1 MKVIGSPMGIV
12 ESRRPRGGLEK
23 LAQSGFSETVV
34 DFGLFAGG
42 FAGKKRWAET
52 EAHWQEWAD
61 RYVEEAKRQGVL
73 LGLAFAPHFE
83 PEQRIPDSE
92 DLEKRLAESCI
103 QKAAQYGISTLV
115 VRGLPGGSCAENLAK
130 NREYFLR
137 LGRAAQSAKIRL
149 LVVNGYRDMN
159 GHLVRGFCG
168 EPAQAVAFVDEINA
182 ALGAEVLGFC
192 LDAGVC
198 NLTGINMYDF
208 VTALGARL
216 QAVIL
221 RENDGIHD
229 DSLLPFSSAHGG
241 GSRMDW
247 LNLIRGL
254 RAVHFSGV
262 AVLDFRTTLTALSGL
277 LRPAMLSFAHKV
289 AEYLTW
295 QVQMEECL
303 RRYPS
308 RVLFG
313 AGNMCRAYMKCYGE
327 EFPPLYTCDNNPQV
341 WGTEFCGLSVH
352 APEDLRSL
360 PEDCAIFIC
369 NVYYEEIER
378 QLRDMGLKNPIE
390 RFNDEFMPSF
400 HFERLESDAW
410 KEQVKG

>member
-1 MKVIGSPMGIV
+1 MRIVCSPVGIV
-12 ESRRPRGGLEK
+12 EHRRPRGGLER
-23 LAQSGFSETVV
+23 LCQSGFSETVL
-34 DFGLFAGG
+34 DFGMFAGG
-42 FAGKKRWAET
+42 FAGKKRRAEAET
-52 EAHWQEWAD
+52 HWQEWAD

-83 PEQRIPDSE
+83 SEQKIPDSE
-92 DLEKRLAESCI
+92 ELEIRLAEICI
-103 QKAAQYGISTLV
+103 QKSAQYSIDMLV
-115 VRGLPGGSCAENLAK
+115 VRSLVGGSYAENFAK

-137 LGRAAQSAKIRL
+137 LGRMAQSAKVRL
-149 LVVNGYRDMN
+149 LVVNSYRNIN

-198 NLTGINMYDF
+198 NLIGINMYDF
-208 VTALGARL
+208 VTALGACL

-221 RENDGIHD
+221 RENDGVHD

-289 AEYLTW
+289 TEYLTW

-327 EFPPLYTCDNNPQV
+327 DFPPLYTCDNNPQV
-341 WGTEFCGLSVH
+341 WGKEFCGLSVH

-400 HFERLESDAW
+400 HFERLESDGW

>member
-1 MKVIGSPMGIV
+1 MKVVCSPVGIV
-12 ESRRPRGGLEK
+12 EHRRPRGGLER
-23 LAQSGFSETVV
+23 LCQRGFSETVL
-34 DFGLFAGG
+34 DFGMFTGG
-42 FAGKKRWAET
+42 FGAKKRRSET

-83 PEQRIPDSE
+83 SEQKIPDSE
-92 DLEKRLAESCI
+92 ELEIRLAEICI
-103 QKAAQYGISTLV
+103 QKSAQYSIDMLV
-115 VRGLPGGSCAENLAK
+115 VRSLVGGSYAENFAK

-137 LGRAAQSAKIRL
+137 LGRMAQSAKVRL
-149 LVVNGYRDMN
+149 LVVNSYRNIN

-168 EPAQAVAFVDEINA
+168 EPAQAMAFVDEINA

-198 NLTGINMYDF
+198 NLIGINMYDF

-303 RRYPS
+303 RRYSS

-341 WGTEFCGLSVH
+341 WGKEFCGLSVH

-369 NVYYEEIER
+369 NIYYEEIER

>member
-1 MKVIGSPMGIV
+1 MRIVCSPVGIV
-12 ESRRPRGGLEK
+12 EHRRPRGGLAK
-23 LAQSGFSETVV
+23 LYKNGFSETVL
-34 DFGLFAGG
+34 DFGLFTGG
-42 FAGKKRWAET
+42 FATKKRRSET
-52 EAHWQEWAD
+52 EVHWQEWAD

-83 PEQRIPDSE
+83 SEQKIPYSE

-103 QKAAQYGISTLV
+103 QKAVQYGISTLV
-115 VRGLPGGSCAENLAK
+115 VRGLPGGSCAENLSK

-137 LGRAAQSAKIRL
+137 LGRAAQLAKIRL

-168 EPAQAVAFVDEINA
+168 EPAQAVAFVDELNA
-182 ALGAEVLGFC
+182 ELGADVLGFC

-198 NLTGINMYDF
+198 NLTGQNMCDF
-208 VTALGARL
+208 ATGLGVRL

-221 RENDGIHD
+221 RENDGVHD
-229 DSLLPFSSAHGG
+229 DSLLPFLSAHGS

-254 RAVHFSGV
+254 RAVHFSGI
-262 AVLDFRTTLTALSGL
+262 AVLDFRTTLMALSGL
-277 LRPAMLSFAHKV
+277 LRPAMLSFAHEV
-289 AEYLTW
+289 AGYLIW
-295 QVQMEECL
+295 QVQMEESL
-303 RRYPS
+303 RRYPA

-327 EFPPLYTCDNNPQV
+327 EFPPLYACDNNPQV
-341 WGTEFCGLSVH
+341 WGTEFCGLTVH
-352 APEDLRSL
+352 APKDLLSL
-360 PEDCAIFIC
+360 SETCAIFIC
-369 NVYYEEIER
+369 NVYYEEIEQ
-378 QLRDMGLKNPIE
+378 QLRDMGVKNPIE

-410 KEQVKG
+410 KEQVK

>member
-1 MKVIGSPMGIV
+1 MKISCSPV
-12 ESRRPRGGLEK
+12 ELVEHRRPRGGLEK
-23 LAQSGFSETVV
+23 LCKSGFSDTVL
-34 DFGLFAGG
+34 DFGMFTGG
-42 FAGKKRWAET
+42 FAAEKRRSET

-61 RYVEEAKRQGVL
+61 HYVEEAERQGMQ
-73 LGLAFAPHFE
+73 LGLAFAPHFA
-83 PEQRIPDSE
+83 
-92 DLEKRLAESCI
+92 LEAKIADREECEAGLAEICI
-103 QKAAQYGISTLV
+103 QNTAQYGIEMLV
-115 VRGLPGGSCAENLAK
+115 VRGLAGGGYAENLAK

-137 LGRAAQSAKIRL
+137 LGRVAQSVKVRL
-149 LVVNGYRDMN
+149 LVVNSYRDMN

-198 NLTGINMYDF
+198 NLIGINMYDF

-221 RENDGIHD
+221 RENDGVHD

-277 LRPAMLSFAHKV
+277 LRPAMLSFAYKV

-303 RRYPS
+303 RRYSS

-369 NVYYEEIER
+369 NIYYEEIEQ

-400 HFERLESDAW
+400 HFARLESEAW

>member
-1 MKVIGSPMGIV
+1 M
-12 ESRRPRGGLEK
+12 ERLC
-23 LAQSGFSETVV
+23 QSGFSETVL
-34 DFGLFAGG
+34 DFGMFAGG
-42 FAGKKRWAET
+42 FAGKKRRAEAET
-52 EAHWQEWAD
+52 HWQEWAD

-83 PEQRIPDSE
+83 SEQKIPDSE
-92 DLEKRLAESCI
+92 ELEIRLAEICI
-103 QKAAQYGISTLV
+103 QKSAQYSIDMLV
-115 VRGLPGGSCAENLAK
+115 VRSLVGGSYAENFAK

-137 LGRAAQSAKIRL
+137 LGRMAQSAKVRL
-149 LVVNGYRDMN
+149 LVVNSYRNIN

-198 NLTGINMYDF
+198 NLIGINMYDF
-208 VTALGARL
+208 VTALGACL

-221 RENDGIHD
+221 RENDGVHD

-289 AEYLTW
+289 TEYLTW

-327 EFPPLYTCDNNPQV
+327 DFPPLYTCDNNPQV
-341 WGTEFCGLSVH
+341 WGKEFCGLSVH

-400 HFERLESDAW
+400 HFERLESDGW

>member
-1 MKVIGSPMGIV
+1 MRIVCSPVGIV
-12 ESRRPRGGLEK
+12 EHRRPRGGLER
-23 LAQSGFSETVV
+23 LCQRGFSETVL
-34 DFGLFAGG
+34 DFGLFTGG
-42 FAGKKRWAET
+42 FATKKRRSEI
-52 EAHWQEWAD
+52 EVHWQEWAE
-61 RYVEEAKRQGVL
+61 RYVEEAKRQGLL

-83 PEQRIPDSE
+83 SEQKIPDSE
-92 DLEKRLAESCI
+92 ELEIRLAEICI
-103 QKAAQYGISTLV
+103 QKAIQYGISTLV
-115 VRGLPGGSCAENLAK
+115 VRGLPGGSYAENLAK

-168 EPAQAVAFVDEINA
+168 EPAQAMAFVDEINA

-289 AEYLTW
+289 AGYLIW
-295 QVQMEECL
+295 QVQMEESL
-303 RRYPS
+303 RRYPA

-327 EFPPLYTCDNNPQV
+327 EFPPLYACDNNPQI
-341 WGTEFCGLSVH
+341 WGTEFCGLTVH
-352 APEDLRSL
+352 APKDLLSL
-360 PEDCAIFIC
+360 SETCAIFIC
-369 NVYYEEIER
+369 NVYYEEIEQ
-378 QLRDMGLKNPIE
+378 QLRDMGVKNPIE

-410 KEQVKG
+410 KEQVK

>member
-1 MKVIGSPMGIV
+1 MKVICSPVGIV
-12 ESRRPRGGLEK
+12 EHRRPRGGLEK
-23 LAQSGFSETVV
+23 LCKRGFSDTVL
-34 DFGLFAGG
+34 DFGMFTGG
-42 FAGKKRWAET
+42 FGAEKRRSET
-52 EAHWQEWAD
+52 EAHWQEWVD
-61 RYVEEAKRQGVL
+61 RYVEESKRQGIL

-83 PEQRIPDSE
+83 SELKIPDSE

-103 QKAAQYGISTLV
+103 QKAVQYGISTLV

-149 LVVNGYRDMN
+149 LVVNSYRDMN

-182 ALGAEVLGFC
+182 ALGADVLGVC

-198 NLTGINMYDF
+198 NLTGQNMCDF
-208 VTALGARL
+208 ATGLDARL

-221 RENDGIHD
+221 RENDGVHD
-229 DSLLPFSSAHGG
+229 DYLLPFSSAHGG

-254 RAVHFSGV
+254 RAVHFAGV
-262 AVLDFRTTLTALSGL
+262 AVLDFRTTLMALSGL
-277 LRPAMLSFAHKV
+277 LRPAMLSFAHEL

-295 QVQMEECL
+295 QVQMEESL
-303 RRYPS
+303 RRYPA

-327 EFPPLYTCDNNPQV
+327 DFPPLYTCDNNPQV
-341 WGTEFCGLSVH
+341 WGTEFCGLMVH

-360 PEDCAIFIC
+360 PETCAIFIC
-369 NVYYEEIER
+369 NVYYEEIEQ

-410 KEQVKG
+410 KEQVK

>member
-1 MKVIGSPMGIV
+1 MRIVCSPVGIV
-12 ESRRPRGGLEK
+12 EHRRPRGGLER
-23 LAQSGFSETVV
+23 LCQRGFSETVL
-34 DFGLFAGG
+34 DFGMFTGG
-42 FAGKKRWAET
+42 FATKKRRSDT
-52 EAHWQEWAD
+52 EAHWQEWAG
-61 RYVEEAKRQGVL
+61 RYVEESKRQGML

-83 PEQRIPDSE
+83 SELKIPDSE

-103 QKAAQYGISTLV
+103 QKAVQYGISTLV

-149 LVVNGYRDMN
+149 LVVNSYRDMN

-182 ALGAEVLGFC
+182 ALGADMLGFC

-198 NLTGINMYDF
+198 NLTGQNMCDF
-208 VTALGARL
+208 ATGLDARL

-221 RENDGIHD
+221 RENDGVHD
-229 DSLLPFSSAHGG
+229 DYLLPFSSAHGG

-254 RAVHFSGV
+254 RAVHFVGV
-262 AVLDFRTTLTALSGL
+262 AVLDFRTTLMALSGL
-277 LRPAMLSFAHKV
+277 LRPAMLSFAHEL
-289 AEYLTW
+289 AEYLIW
-295 QVQMEECL
+295 QVQMEESL
-303 RRYPS
+303 RRYPA

-327 EFPPLYTCDNNPQV
+327 DFPPLYTCDNNPQV
-341 WGTEFCGLSVH
+341 WGTEFCGLMVH

-360 PEDCAIFIC
+360 PETCAIFIC

-410 KEQVKG
+410 KEQVK

>member
-1 MKVIGSPMGIV
+1 MKVVCSPVGIV
-12 ESRRPRGGLEK
+12 EHRRPRGGLEK
-23 LAQSGFSETVV
+23 LCKRGFSDTVL
-34 DFGLFAGG
+34 DFGMFTGG
-42 FAGKKRWAET
+42 FGAKKRRSDT

-61 RYVEEAKRQGVL
+61 RYVEESKRQGMQ

-83 PEQRIPDSE
+83 SELKIPDSE

-103 QKAAQYGISTLV
+103 QKAVQYGISTLV

-149 LVVNGYRDMN
+149 LVVNSYRNMN

-182 ALGAEVLGFC
+182 ALGADVLGFC

-198 NLTGINMYDF
+198 NLTGQNMCDF
-208 VTALGARL
+208 ATGLDARL

-221 RENDGIHD
+221 R
-229 DSLLPFSSAHGG
+229 
-241 GSRMDW
+241 
-247 LNLIRGL
+247 
-254 RAVHFSGV
+254 AVHFSGI
-262 AVLDFRTTLTALSGL
+262 AVLDFRTTLMALSGL
-277 LRPAMLSFAHKV
+277 LRPAMLSFAHEL

-295 QVQMEECL
+295 QVQMEESL
-303 RRYPS
+303 RRYPA

-327 EFPPLYTCDNNPQV
+327 DFPPLYTCDNNPQV
-341 WGTEFCGLSVH
+341 WGTEFCGLMVH

-360 PEDCAIFIC
+360 PETCAIFIC
-369 NVYYEEIER
+369 NIYYEEIEQ

-400 HFERLESDAW
+400 HFERLESDVW
-410 KEQVKG
+410 KEQVK

>member
-23 LAQSGFSETVV
+23 LGQSGFAETVL

-42 FAGKKRWAET
+42 FAVKTRRSES
-52 EAHWQEWAD
+52 EAHWQEWAN
-61 RYVEEAKRQGVL
+61 RYVEEAKRQGMPL
-73 LGLAFAPHFE
+73 SLAFAPHFQ
-83 PEQRIPDSE
+83 PGQTIADGGN
-92 DLEKRLAESCI
+92 LERRLAEICI
-103 QKAAQYGISTLV
+103 QKAAEYGIEALV
-115 VRGLPGGSCAENLAK
+115 VRGLVGGSYAENFAK
-130 NREYFLR
+130 NCEYFLR
-137 LGRAAQSAKIRL
+137 LGRMAQSAKVRL
-149 LVVNGYRDMN
+149 LVVNSYRNIN

-168 EPAQAVAFVDEINA
+168 EPAQAMAFVDEINA

-221 RENDGIHD
+221 RENDGVHD

-295 QVQMEECL
+295 QVQIEECL

-313 AGNMCRAYMKCYGE
+313 AVNMCRAYMKCYGE

-352 APEDLRSL
+352 TPEDLRSL

-369 NVYYEEIER
+369 NIYYEEIEQ

>member
-1 MKVIGSPMGIV
+1 MKVVCSPVGIV
-12 ESRRPRGGLEK
+12 EHRRPRGGLEK
-23 LAQSGFSETVV
+23 LGQSGFAETVV

-61 RYVEEAKRQGVL
+61 RYVEEAKRQGMP
-73 LGLAFAPHFE
+73 LGLAFAPHFQ
-83 PEQRIPDSE
+83 PGQTIADGKN
-92 DLEKRLAESCI
+92 LERRLAEICI
-103 QKAAQYGISTLV
+103 QKAVEYGIEALV
-115 VRGLPGGSCAENLAK
+115 VRGLAGGSYAENLAK

-137 LGRAAQSAKIRL
+137 LGRMAQSAKVRL
-149 LVVNGYRDMN
+149 LVVNSYRNIN

-198 NLTGINMYDF
+198 NLTGTNMYDF

-303 RRYPS
+303 RRYSS

-341 WGTEFCGLSVH
+341 WGKEFCGLSVH

-400 HFERLESDAW
+400 HFARLESDAW

>member
-1 MKVIGSPMGIV
+1 MKVVCSPVGIV
-12 ESRRPRGGLEK
+12 EYRRPRGGLEK

-42 FAGKKRWAET
+42 FAGEKRRAEA

-61 RYVEEAKRQGVL
+61 RYVEEARRQGMP

-83 PEQRIPDSE
+83 SEQKVADGE
-92 DLEKRLAESCI
+92 NLERRLAEICL
-103 QKAAQYGISTLV
+103 QKTAGYGIEALV
-115 VRGLPGGSCAENLAK
+115 VRGLAGGSYAENLAK

-168 EPAQAVAFVDEINA
+168 EPAQAMAFVDEINA

-289 AEYLTW
+289 AGYLIW
-295 QVQMEECL
+295 QVQMEESL
-303 RRYPS
+303 RRYPA

-327 EFPPLYTCDNNPQV
+327 EFPPLYACDNNPQV
-341 WGTEFCGLSVH
+341 WGTEFCGLTVH
-352 APEDLRSL
+352 APKDLLSL
-360 PEDCAIFIC
+360 SETCAIFIC
-369 NVYYEEIER
+369 NVYYEEIEQ
-378 QLRDMGLKNPIE
+378 QLRDMGVKNPIE

-410 KEQVKG
+410 KEQVK